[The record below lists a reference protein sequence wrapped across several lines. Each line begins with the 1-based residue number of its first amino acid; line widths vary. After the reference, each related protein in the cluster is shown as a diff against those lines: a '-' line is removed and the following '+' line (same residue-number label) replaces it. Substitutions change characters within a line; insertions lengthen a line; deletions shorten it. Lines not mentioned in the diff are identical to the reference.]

1 MIKLPAVV
9 GDDDETFGGSIFTN
23 PGGPGGSGVEQV
35 LGGGEWFQKLTALE
49 GKRNYEIV
57 SFDPRGVGLTQP
69 TSDCFHTDRVGR
81 DAFVFEARGVGR
93 LDGGGHAVPY
103 RLAMVD
109 GFGNRCL
116 EAEEAY
122 GDGMAFVNT
131 PSVARDMVAM
141 IDKIDELR
149 KGSRADRDDDRL
161 ELRKRSIS
169 SENNESRD
177 LPRLQYMGFS
187 YGTVLGNYFA
197 TLFPGRVGRL
207 LLDGVDNADDYA
219 QGPGWLTNL
228 EDTDEIFDT
237 FFEGCFKAGPSVCPL
252 LREEDMS
259 AEDTKTRVWSWI
271 NHLGESPQS
280 ALDAS
285 GLPLVISAIDVLSM
299 VGESLYNPTPSF
311 RQMARIINDSMRGN
325 YTELISQLKNSGLPA
340 IEDAC
345 ALRPGNS
352 IGRPEAQSA
361 ILCGDGDDISDKD
374 VPWWED
380 YITQQANA
388 SQPKL
393 VFQGSLL
400 NSKTGDNSKAA
411 TKSAG
416 SSYTVLH
423 Q

>member
-1 MIKLPAVV
+1 MTIRHILAAVAACALAFGEVEALRQPHIDDFDWSSITPAENISYHDCYERFKCARLQVPLDWLNKSDPRYATIAMIKLPAVV
-9 GDDDETFGGSIFTN
+9 GDDDETFGGSIFAN

-116 EAEEAY
+116 AAEEAY

-149 KGSRADRDDDRL
+149 KSSRADRDDDRL
-161 ELRKRSIS
+161 ELRKRSLS

-207 LLDGVDNADDYA
+207 LLDGLDNADDYA
-219 QGPGWLTNL
+219 QGPVC
-228 EDTDEIFDT
+228 DRT
-237 FFEGCFKAGPSVCPL
+237 F
-252 LREEDMS
+252 
-259 AEDTKTRVWSWI
+259 
-271 NHLGESPQS
+271 
-280 ALDAS
+280 
-285 GLPLVISAIDVLSM
+285 
-299 VGESLYNPTPSF
+299 
-311 RQMARIINDSMRGN
+311 
-325 YTELISQLKNSGLPA
+325 
-340 IEDAC
+340 
-345 ALRPGNS
+345 RP
-352 IGRPEAQSA
+352 
-361 ILCGDGDDISDKD
+361 D
-374 VPWWED
+374 
-380 YITQQANA
+380 
-388 SQPKL
+388 
-393 VFQGSLL
+393 
-400 NSKTGDNSKAA
+400 
-411 TKSAG
+411 
-416 SSYTVLH
+416 
-423 Q
+423 